1 MLPIT
6 PASPSLY
13 HIYSFEVNYYESCEF
28 RSTKEKS
35 SKKKEHLNV
44 LFTKKG
50 KERLLTTHFQQ
61 PSSILSFKFYVYSIL
76 VNSK

>member
-1 MLPIT
+1 MNP
-6 PASPSLY
+6 
-13 HIYSFEVNYYESCEF
+13 VNSD
-28 RSTKEKS
+28 RQRKNLQ
-35 SKKKEHLNV
+35 KKKEHLNV

-61 PSSILSFKFYVYSIL
+61 PSSILSFKFYVHSIL